1 MKIQDCKAVVTGG
14 ASGLG
19 EATVRALAGEGARV
33 CIFDIQDEKGE
44 AVAKELGDNV
54 IYAHTDIIDE
64 ASTQAGINKAVDAFG
79 GINVTINCA
88 GVGLTGKLIGKKG
101 PMTLDHFKKVLDIN
115 LVGTINVIRLAVE
128 QMIKNDPM
136 EDGEKGVVVNTSSV
150 AASEGQIGQ
159 VAYSAS
165 KGGIVSMTL
174 PLARE
179 CASYGVRVNTIAP
192 GIFQT
197 PMLASLPDKVQ
208 DALGQMVPFPKRLG
222 KPAEYASLILHLIG
236 NTMIN
241 GEVIR
246 LDGAIRMQPK

>member
-19 EATVRALAGEGARV
+19 EATIRNIVGCGGRA

-44 AVAKELGDNV
+44 ALAKELGDNV
-54 IYAHTDIIDE
+54 TYIHTNIIDA
-64 ASTQAGINKAVDAFG
+64 ASTQAGIDKAAEVMG
-79 GINVTINCA
+79 GITAAINCA
-88 GVGLTGKLIGKKG
+88 GVGVAEKLISKKG
-101 PMTLDHFKKVLDIN
+101 PIPLENFKKVIEVN
-115 LVGTINVIRLAVE
+115 LVGTVNVIRLAVE
-128 QMIKNDPM
+128 QMIKGDPM

-165 KGGIVSMTL
+165 KGGVVSMTL

-192 GIFQT
+192 GIFKT
-197 PMLASLPDKVQ
+197 PMLASLPEKVQ

-222 KPAEYASLILHLIG
+222 NPSEYARLVQHLIE

-246 LDGAIRMQPK
+246 LDGAIRMQAK

>member
-1 MKIQDCKAVVTGG
+1 MKANDCIAVVTGG

-19 EATVRALAGEGARV
+19 EATVRNLVSCGGRA

-44 AVAKELGDNV
+44 ALAKELGKNAIYVHTNV
-54 IYAHTDIIDE
+54 ADE
-64 ASTQAGINKAVDAFG
+64 EGTQTGINKAVEAFG
-79 GINVTINCA
+79 GINAAINCA
-88 GVGLTGKLIGKKG
+88 GIGLMGKLIGKNG
-101 PMTLDHFKKVLDIN
+101 PTPLDHFKKVLDLN
-115 LVGTINVIRLAVE
+115 LIGTINVTRLAVA
-128 QMIKNDPM
+128 QMMKNGPM
-136 EDGEKGVVVNTSSV
+136 EDGEKGVVINTSSV

-165 KGGIVSMTL
+165 KGGVVSMTL

-179 CASYGVRVNTIAP
+179 CAEYGVRVNTISP
-192 GIFQT
+192 GIFKT
-197 PMLASLPDKVQ
+197 PMLASLPDQVQ
-208 DALGQMVPFPKRLG
+208 VALGQMVPFPKRLG
-222 KPAEYASLILHLIG
+222 NPLEFARLVLHIIE